1 MLISEVRQ
9 SQNKPAGDG
18 RRRRGRRLGYR
29 STKGK
34 IRHPLIA
41 RSRAAVGI
49 VFHAVTRPHK
59 PAIINLDTG
68 DVTTVDE

>member
-1 MLISEVRQ
+1 MLISEVRKNQ
-9 SQNKPAGDG
+9 ESQAAYVSS
-18 RRRRGRRLGYR
+18 RGTLLDPELENR
-29 STKGK
+29 TQ
-34 IRHPLIA
+34 RHPFIA

-68 DVTTVDE
+68 DVTTVGE